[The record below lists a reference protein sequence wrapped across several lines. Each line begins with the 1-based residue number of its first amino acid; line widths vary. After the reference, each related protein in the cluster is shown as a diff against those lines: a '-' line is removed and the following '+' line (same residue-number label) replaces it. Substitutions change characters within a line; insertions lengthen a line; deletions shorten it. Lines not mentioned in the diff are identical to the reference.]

1 MTMACMSDVPV
12 LSLSRIGSRRP
23 LVFSWG
29 VSSYFGWGVYGLNLM
44 LHLAHHPDI
53 VPCCAADFG
62 PADVVLDPLRQ
73 QRIAALARTSMPLW
87 KALGQTEGEWVKL
100 DHPLLEG
107 VGNDLVT
114 STAAHGKR
122 LIGNPSI
129 GVAFLEQ
136 ATLSPEAR
144 QRAGRYAR
152 IITGSSWNEQALR
165 RQGVAA
171 VTTVLQGVDTAL
183 YHPAP
188 RTGLY
193 PGRFVIFSGGKLEY
207 RKGQDLVLAAFRAF
221 HQRHKEA
228 LLIAAWQSH
237 WTQFLENA
245 VGHPGIV
252 PPRCDADGIPD
263 VTGWAVANG
272 IPAHAVI
279 AIPHI
284 PNLIMPYVV
293 READVALFA
302 NRCEGGTNLV
312 AMECLACGIP
322 AIMSANTGHLD
333 LLRHNIALPL
343 QRQAPAHSEHYDTTD
358 WGESD
363 VEEMV
368 EKLETVWR
376 DRDAAAAMGQR
387 AAQLMTGMSWPKQL
401 DLLLQAIQA
410 YL

>member
-1 MTMACMSDVPV
+1 MSDVPV
-12 LSLSRIGSRRP
+12 LSLNHIGGRTP

-29 VSSYFGWGVYGLNLM
+29 VSSYFGWGVYGLNLL
-44 LHLAHHPDI
+44 LHLAHHPAI
-53 VPCCAADFG
+53 TLCCAADFG
-62 PADVVLDPLRQ
+62 PGDVVLDPLREQ
-73 QRIAALARTSMPLW
+73 CIAALARASMPLW
-87 KALGQTEGEWVKL
+87 QALGQTEGEWVKL

-107 VGNDLVT
+107 IGNDLAS
-114 STAAHGKR
+114 STAAHNKR
-122 LIGNPSI
+122 LIGSPSI

-136 ATLSPEAR
+136 ATLSPQGR
-144 QRAGRYAR
+144 QRADRYAR
-152 IITGSSWNEQALR
+152 IITGSHWNEQVLR
-165 RQGVAA
+165 RAGVAA

-188 RTGLY
+188 RTGLF

-221 HQRHKEA
+221 RQRHPEA
-228 LLIAAWQSH
+228 LLVAAWQSH
-237 WTQFLENA
+237 WTPFIDNA
-245 VGHPGIV
+245 AGLRDIV
-252 PPRCDADGIPD
+252 PPRRDRDGIPD
-263 VTGWAVANG
+263 VPGWAVANG
-272 IPAHAVI
+272 IPADAII

-322 AIMSANTGHLD
+322 TILSANTGHLD
-333 LLRHNIALPL
+333 LLGHDIALAL
-343 QRQAPAHSEHYDTTD
+343 ERQAELPGGPGDTTD

-363 VEEMV
+363 VDEMV

-376 DRDAAAAMGQR
+376 DRQAAAALGQR
-387 AAQLMTGMSWPKQL
+387 AAQFMSAMSWPSQL
-401 DLLLQAIQA
+401 ELLLQAIKP